1 MKQIIQVLVDI
12 VLIMKQNIQYFYHP
26 FQQGSLPFYTTNE
39 HHENELSFHIMNDI
53 DLYHQPV
60 EEESIALTFF
70 VLRCFFT
77 ILAEVSNY
85 RMLLLMKKDNSI
97 LTDVARLQAYTLM
110 ITLPIRLIFITLTD
124 FIHPLNEILG
134 QWVCSVYWFEEK
146 ISTQMVACHSL
157 VVALLRYVF
166 IVHDKNVREIGK
178 EKLKKLFW
186 YLSICVPALTLLW
199 VATDLEDLDTSPWI
213 NRCNGNDHKK
223 FLLQSWSSLGFIKTN
238 FHIQSNQM
246 IGYKQKVFTVLRK
259 ISKIGQRLWMIIL
272 QSNVG
277 EGIIYYKVIK
287 YMIR

>member
-1 MKQIIQVLVDI
+1 MQ
-12 VLIMKQNIQYFYHP
+12 QNIQHFYHP
-26 FQQGSLPFYTTNE
+26 FQQGSMPFYASTEE
-39 HHENELSFHIMNDI
+39 HEKGSSLYIINDI

-60 EEESIALTFF
+60 EEESTALMLFA
-70 VLRCFFT
+70 LRCFFT

-85 RMLLLMKKDNSI
+85 RMLLIMEKDNSI
-97 LTDVARLQAYTLM
+97 LTDVAKLQAYTIM

-124 FIHPLNEILG
+124 FIHPLNEIIG

-146 ISTQMVACHSL
+146 MSTQMIGCHSL

-166 IVHDKNVREIGK
+166 IVHDKNVSEIGK

-199 VATDLEDLDTSPWI
+199 VATDLKDLDTSPWI

-238 FHIQSNQM
+238 FLIQSDQM

-259 ISKIGQRLWMIIL
+259 VSKIAQRLWIIIL
-272 QSNVG
+272 SSNVG